1 MASKVVKIQMQGK
14 EPETIEVEEFNL
26 KSDYYDY
33 VLGNVKD
40 PHGNLIQGVMI
51 GNNRYVRIIDVV
63 DIYVE
68 DAPEKE
74 EVIVNGTDQED

>member
-1 MASKVVKIQMQGK
+1 MGNKVVRIQLQGK
-14 EPETIEVEEFNL
+14 EPETIEVEEFDL

-51 GNNRYVRIIDVV
+51 GDNRYVRIIDVV
-63 DIYVE
+63 DISV
-68 DAPEKE
+68 KE
-74 EVIVNGTDQED
+74 SEGDVDGTDQEN

>member
-1 MASKVVKIQMQGK
+1 MASKVVKIQLQGK

>member
-1 MASKVVKIQMQGK
+1 MASKIVKIQLQGK
-14 EPETIEVEEFNL
+14 EPETIEVEDFNL

-51 GNNRYVRIIDVV
+51 GDNRYVRIIDVV
-63 DIYVE
+63 DIRVE
-68 DAPEKE
+68 DIPEEE
-74 EVIVNGTDQED
+74 EVIVDGTDQED

>member
-1 MASKVVKIQMQGK
+1 MASKIVKIQLQGK
-14 EPETIEVEEFNL
+14 EPETIEVEDFNL

-51 GNNRYVRIIDVV
+51 GDNRYVRIIDVV
-63 DIYVE
+63 DIRVD
-68 DAPEKE
+68 DALEEE
-74 EVIVNGTDQED
+74 EVIVDGTDQED

>member
-1 MASKVVKIQMQGK
+1 MAGKVVKIQLQGK

-26 KSDYYDY
+26 KTDYYDY

-51 GNNRYVRIIDVV
+51 GDNRYVRIIDVV
-63 DIYVE
+63 DIRV
-68 DAPEKE
+68 DDIPEEE
-74 EVIVNGTDQED
+74 EVIVDGADQED